1 MKQEQRTQ
9 LEQVIDGIV
18 NENADASTS
27 AFHEYLRDKIRGML
41 VSERA
46 MCDEED
52 EKDEDDKDED
62 DKDEDE
68 KDDEKSEDKEKDSDE
83 SEDEDEK

>member
-62 DKDEDE
+62 E

-83 SEDEDEK
+83 SEDEDEDEK